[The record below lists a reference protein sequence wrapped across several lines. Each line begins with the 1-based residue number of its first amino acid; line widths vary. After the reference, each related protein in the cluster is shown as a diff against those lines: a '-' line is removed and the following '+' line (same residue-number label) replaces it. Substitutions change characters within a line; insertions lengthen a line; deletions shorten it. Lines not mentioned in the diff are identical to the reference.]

1 LQRAL
6 LVVDAAQDLRVDLL
20 HCHLRR
26 EGKLGIEILVLDDTC
41 WKKGNL
47 FSAGLQPI
55 LCCSGFVES
64 CKNGPL

>member
-1 LQRAL
+1 
-6 LVVDAAQDLRVDLL
+6 
-20 HCHLRR
+20 
-26 EGKLGIEILVLDDTC
+26 
-41 WKKGNL
+41 L